1 MFTNILRAAASD
13 LVALSR
19 PTVCRSVKGI
29 LPAGDLVRG
38 RLHRPLR
45 LPTAGLKQR
54 RLPLCAMSGRQTFGS
69 FDDMLS
75 ASPEPVLVDFYSN
88 TCGPCVMMG
97 RTLEQVAAQLKVLP
111 CRIMKVDV
119 DKYPNIADRFQIQ
132 ALPTLILFKDNK
144 EVRRLL
150 GYRDGATLEREV
162 RDALAQTSQP
172 I

>member
-1 MFTNILRAAASD
+1 
-13 LVALSR
+13 
-19 PTVCRSVKGI
+19 
-29 LPAGDLVRG
+29 
-38 RLHRPLR
+38 
-45 LPTAGLKQR
+45 
-54 RLPLCAMSGRQTFGS
+54 MSGRQTFGS